1 MEKTPLAPATLV
13 CATKVAALSTSVI
26 VSVPPVLSAALV
38 SDSVTAALEM
48 TAALFEPLIVTCTVL
63 VVPSADATVKLSD
76 TDWPTLRLTKLLL
89 AEEGRGAT
97 AASDNGPLFPAKF
110 FSATKG

>member
-1 MEKTPLAPATLV
+1 MENPPWARATLV
-13 CATKVAALSTSVI
+13 CATKLAALPGSVI

-76 TDWPTLRLTKLLL
+76 TDWPTLRLAKVLV
-89 AEEGRGAT
+89 AVEVQ
-97 AASDNGPLFPAKF
+97 AAFAAIQDVAFGP
-110 FSATKG
+110 